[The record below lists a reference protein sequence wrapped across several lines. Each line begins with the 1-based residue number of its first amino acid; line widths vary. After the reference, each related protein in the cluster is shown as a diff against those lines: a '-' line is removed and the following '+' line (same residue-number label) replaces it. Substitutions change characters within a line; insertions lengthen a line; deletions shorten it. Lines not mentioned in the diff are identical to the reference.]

1 MPWDWALE
9 TDGSLARDPSEEN
22 WFVSVRPVP
31 LKGLAESATV
41 PAMPAP
47 TAYRRHDRRA
57 ARARLARRR
66 AIVLALVVGLFVILA
81 VAAFRPGGGSTV
93 GASPASA
100 TRLLPPP
107 PPSGVAIAS
116 YGRLRVASPVNESVV
131 TAIGYHGAGD
141 GTLPFEPVG
150 RQANVG
156 IATRVFHRI
165 FGGGGSNGV
174 VYYRLGGGQGPSTGA
189 LDVGA
194 APGRDVYS
202 PTDGTV
208 VGLRDYVLNGE
219 KYGSVIDIQPVGE
232 PSVVLSISHLQADP
246 ALTVGST
253 ITASTSR
260 IGRVVDLSGAER
272 LALARYTRDAGNYVE
287 LTLRPAE
294 SVPLR

>member
-1 MPWDWALE
+1 
-9 TDGSLARDPSEEN
+9 
-22 WFVSVRPVP
+22 
-31 LKGLAESATV
+31 
-41 PAMPAP
+41 MPAP
-47 TAYRRHDRRA
+47 PAYRRHDRHA
-57 ARARLARRR
+57 ARARQARRR
-66 AIVLALVVGLFVILA
+66 AILLALVVGMFVIIA
-81 VAAFRPGGGSTV
+81 VAAFRPDGGSTV

-116 YGRLRVASPVNESVV
+116 YGRLRVASPVNEGVV
-131 TAIGYHGAGD
+131 TAIGYHGAGE

-156 IATRVFHRI
+156 VATRVFHRI
-165 FGGGGSNGV
+165 FGGADSDGV
-174 VYYRLGGGQGPSTGA
+174 VYYRLGGGQGPATGA

-194 APGRDVYS
+194 APGTDVYS
-202 PTDGTV
+202 PTDGTI
-208 VGLRDYVLNGE
+208 VGLRDYVLNGK
-219 KYGSVIDIQPVGE
+219 KYGAVIDIEPVGE
-232 PSVVLSISHLQADP
+232 PSVVLSVSHVQADP

-287 LTLRPAE
+287 LTLHPAG

>member
-1 MPWDWALE
+1 
-9 TDGSLARDPSEEN
+9 
-22 WFVSVRPVP
+22 
-31 LKGLAESATV
+31 
-41 PAMPAP
+41 MPAP
-47 TAYRRHDRRA
+47 SAYRRPDGRA
-57 ARARLARRR
+57 ARARQARRR
-66 AIVLALVVGLFVILA
+66 AVLLALVVGLFVILA
-81 VAAFRPGGGSTV
+81 VAAFRPGGGSRV
-93 GASPASA
+93 GAATPASA
-100 TRLLPPP
+100 TQLLPPP

-131 TAIGYHGAGD
+131 TAIGYHGAGQ

-165 FGGGGSNGV
+165 FGGGGSGGV

-194 APGRDVYS
+194 
-202 PTDGTV
+202 
-208 VGLRDYVLNGE
+208 RDYVLNGE

-232 PSVVLSISHLQADP
+232 PSVVLSVSHVQADP

-260 IGRVVDLSGAER
+260 LGRVVDLSGAER

-287 LTLRPAE
+287 LTLHPAG